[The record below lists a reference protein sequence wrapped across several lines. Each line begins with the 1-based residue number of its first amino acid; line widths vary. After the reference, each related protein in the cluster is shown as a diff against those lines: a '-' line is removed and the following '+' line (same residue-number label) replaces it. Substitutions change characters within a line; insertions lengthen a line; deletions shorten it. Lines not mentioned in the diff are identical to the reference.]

1 MSDTAG
7 HFLEWS
13 SYFETGLESIDDQ
26 HHRLVEL
33 INLLGNRV
41 ASTQGASVQTV
52 ERVLDGFSRYVSFHF
67 AGEETLMCE
76 ARVDP
81 RHAVPHCKAHAAF
94 LVEIERMRIAALSD
108 DARSAPLLLRFIAS
122 WLSVHILDAD
132 QAMTRQIRAIGSG
145 VEPAEAFVLHAVPS
159 DPGTAAVLD
168 AVGVLLDA
176 VTERNAASVAVERE
190 GQTCVATP
198 GLVGHAVSKAGKLD
212 AFGHFAVCLADGLDA
227 PLARAASRLEALRG
241 CAEKLLASDS
251 AQADSGHDAVRN
263 EFVSALGEIGKEV
276 EGLTGIASAMCD
288 MAGLEV
294 PPTEPGRL
302 ENVLQAAVS
311 ASACARAPG
320 LVVSCNWDTLPPVRL
335 SRSRL
340 QRAFQALLDNAARA
354 VGARGAIRVLAG
366 REREEVWVDI
376 IDNGC
381 GMTDDVQH
389 RIFEPFFTTRSAEG
403 GRGLGLTMARQVV
416 LAHGGR
422 IEVKSALNQGSRFR
436 VVLPRIAATE
446 NVAAPDLPKSEKAR
460 SGDRAVG
467 RLGPGS

>member
-1 MSDTAG
+1 M
-7 HFLEWS
+7 
-13 SYFETGLESIDDQ
+13 
-26 HHRLVEL
+26 
-33 INLLGNRV
+33 
-41 ASTQGASVQTV
+41 
-52 ERVLDGFSRYVSFHF
+52 
-67 AGEETLMCE
+67 
-76 ARVDP
+76 
-81 RHAVPHCKAHAAF
+81 
-94 LVEIERMRIAALSD
+94 
-108 DARSAPLLLRFIAS
+108 
-122 WLSVHILDAD
+122 
-132 QAMTRQIRAIGSG
+132 
-145 VEPAEAFVLHAVPS
+145 
-159 DPGTAAVLD
+159 
-168 AVGVLLDA
+168 
-176 VTERNAASVAVERE
+176 
-190 GQTCVATP
+190 
-198 GLVGHAVSKAGKLD
+198 
-212 AFGHFAVCLADGLDA
+212 
-227 PLARAASRLEALRG
+227 
-241 CAEKLLASDS
+241 
-251 AQADSGHDAVRN
+251 
-263 EFVSALGEIGKEV
+263 
-276 EGLTGIASAMCD
+276 
-288 MAGLEV
+288 
-294 PPTEPGRL
+294 
-302 ENVLQAAVS
+302 
-311 ASACARAPG
+311 
-320 LVVSCNWDTLPPVRL
+320 VSCNWDTLPPVRL